1 MGALIPFIEKRP
13 SKVFTEQVK
22 ASLALANQVGRELK
36 AHGCSVKFTC
46 IDGVQPLLV
55 VECEEP
61 LHMIRVGRSG
71 IALVPTPGNFSRC
84 RSFLLGCEIEW
95 VVGKPRVAGLIGRVH

>member
-55 VECEEP
+55 VECEQP
-61 LHMIRVGRSG
+61 LHMVRVGRSG
-71 IALVPTPGNFSRC
+71 MTLERTPGHFVRC
-84 RSFLLGCEIEW
+84 RSYLLGCEIEW